1 MRHLLLT
8 DYGWT
13 EWIPSYHHLKKTNN
27 VFHDTEHPMIL
38 TNKVPSHLLVFLY
51 ATDIRKLQQGID
63 VVGVKLKQGLPG
75 KKQNNTDG
83 T

>member
-1 MRHLLLT
+1 
-8 DYGWT
+8 
-13 EWIPSYHHLKKTNN
+13 
-27 VFHDTEHPMIL
+27 MIL

-51 ATDIRKLQQGID
+51 ATDIRKLQQGIN

-75 KKQNNTDG
+75 KKQNNTGG